1 MGHFACPGAGVVE
14 EKKEGVIS
22 LSLGTTAIGCGQER
36 VDFFLLE
43 VGYGGPNT
51 SAERDTLNLSDLIE
65 EFWELSG
72 DESAEGVDCGE
83 PLVSSRH
90 GVGAIVLQVGQE
102 VANEVCRDLFDG
114 HSDRISRVV
123 LVNEAEQEANSIPV
137 APLGVEAEVAVG
149 NEVLE

>member
-1 MGHFACPGAGVVE
+1 MSHFACPGAGVVE

-22 LSLGTTAIGCGQER
+22 LSLGTTAIWCGQER

-43 VGYGGPNT
+43 VGYGGPHH

-102 VANEVCRDLFDG
+102 VANEVCRDLFGG

-123 LVNEAEQEANSIPV
+123 LVNEAEQQANSISV

-149 NEVLE
+149 KEVLE